1 MGSIASTIGIL
12 LVACGISPQ
21 DTVAFEQVGLVEL
34 NHFHDEQGRLVFD
47 QVIFYDWSEPH
58 GRYMVRAWRLVKTNS
73 QLPQRNWRDGTY
85 VSIWHDGDTLRKV
98 RAETMRE
105 TWTQHDPEL
114 TEREYLPKEKRK
126 DLLPAKVAKSSA
138 K

>member
-1 MGSIASTIGIL
+1 MGSIASTLGL
-12 LVACGISPQ
+12 FLVACGISPQ
-21 DTVAFEQVGLVEL
+21 DTVAFEQVELIEL

-58 GRYMVRAWRLVKTNS
+58 GRYMVRAWRLVKSPS
-73 QLPQRNWRDGTY
+73 QLPQRNWRDGSY
-85 VSIWHDGDTLRKV
+85 VTIWHDGDTLRKV

-126 DLLPAKVAKSSA
+126 DLRPAKVAKTVP